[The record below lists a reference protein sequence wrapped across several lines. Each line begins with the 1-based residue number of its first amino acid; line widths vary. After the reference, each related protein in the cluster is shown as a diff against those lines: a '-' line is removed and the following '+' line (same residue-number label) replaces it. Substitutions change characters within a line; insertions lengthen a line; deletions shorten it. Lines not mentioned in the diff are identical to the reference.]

1 MSIEVISLLLLLG
14 ILAFLVL
21 GAPLGFA
28 TGVLGAAVVYIK
40 FGEPGLGIG
49 NAPDSATFALTM
61 AFDIG
66 AAFYFLWLR
75 FTSVPLSPKI
85 YTIPRIIW
93 LRRVPEAALRLLP
106 RLWRYIMCGDVR
118 HYRHKRQR

>member
-40 FGEPGLGIG
+40 FGEPGLG
-49 NAPDSATFALTM
+49 LVM
-61 AFDIG
+61 
-66 AAFYFLWLR
+66 R
-75 FTSVPLSPKI
+75 
-85 YTIPRIIW
+85 RISFG
-93 LRRVPEAALRLLP
+93 LCTNG
-106 RLWRYIMCGDVR
+106 MF
-118 HYRHKRQR
+118 